1 MKTETELRSE
11 GHSGM
16 STEEKKLAFESIPKL
31 IVSYAVPGII
41 SMVVMSIYN
50 IVDQIFIG
58 NGVGY
63 LGNGATNVVYPI
75 FVASMAL
82 SVLFAQGGAAYF
94 SLRLGEKNYEKARRC
109 VGTATS
115 MVVLIIALLS
125 VCCAIFLEP
134 IVRLFGC
141 TDEILPYALQ
151 YGRWIIPGLVP
162 VRVVMVLSSFIRADG
177 SPRVSMVAMLAG
189 AVFNTIL
196 DPIFIFVLH
205 LGVKGA
211 AIATTLSEILG
222 FCIVLWY
229 IPRFKT
235 IRLQARDFVPEPVII
250 RRVCALGASS
260 FLANAAGLFLMGL
273 MNRSYVK
280 YGALSK
286 YGASIPLT
294 VMGITAK
301 FSQIVLAFAN
311 GTMSGSQPIIG
322 YNFGAGNVHRAKKT
336 YLMATGLTV
345 CFMLI
350 GTIVFEA
357 FPDKA
362 IALFG
367 SESDLYNE
375 FAVKC
380 LRIFM
385 LVLVFTGIQASVTN
399 FFQAIGKPLFSTILS
414 SLRQIVLVL
423 PALLILPRFF
433 GLDGV
438 MWSVPVADTG
448 AFVISMTFLLSQWKK
463 LDRYAKKAEP
473 ST

>member
-1 MKTETELRSE
+1 MKTETEIQAGS
-11 GHSGM
+11 SGM
-16 STEEKKLAFESIPKL
+16 SPEERKLAFESLPRL

-63 LGNGATNVVYPI
+63 LGNGATNVVYPVFI
-75 FVASMAL
+75 ASMAL
-82 SVLFAQGGAAYF
+82 TVLFAQGGAAFF
-94 SLRLGEKNYEKARRC
+94 SLRLGEKNYEQARKC
-109 VGTATS
+109 VGTATT
-115 MVVLIIALLS
+115 MVVLIIAILS
-125 VCCAIFLEP
+125 ICSAIWMEQ

-151 YGRWIIPGLVP
+151 YGKWIIPGLVP
-162 VRVVMVLSSFIRADG
+162 VCVVMVLSSFIRADG
-177 SPRVSMVAMLAG
+177 SPRVAMVAMLAG

-205 LGVKGA
+205 WGVTGA

-222 FCIVLWY
+222 FFIVLWY

-235 IRLQARDFVPEPVII
+235 IKLKARDFVPDPQIV

-260 FLANAAGLFLMGL
+260 FLANAANLFLMGL

-286 YGASIPLT
+286 YGSSIPLT

-301 FSQIVLAFAN
+301 FTQIVFAFAN

-322 YNFGAGNVHRAKKT
+322 YNFGAGNVRRAKKT
-336 YLMATGLTV
+336 YLMAAGLTV
-345 CFMLI
+345 IFMII
-350 GTIVFEA
+350 GTIIFETI
-357 FPDKA
+357 PDKA

-380 LRIFM
+380 LRVFM
-385 LVLVFTGIQASVTN
+385 LVLVFSGVQASITN
-399 FFQAIGKPLFSTILS
+399 FFQAIGKPLFATILS

-423 PALLILPRFF
+423 PALLILPLFF

-438 MWSVPVADTG
+438 VWAVPTADTL
-448 AFVISMTFLLSQWKK
+448 AFVISMIFMLSQWKK
-463 LDRYAKKAEP
+463 LDRFEKVPDQA
-473 ST
+473 S